1 MSITDKLIELIQD
14 YNSTT
19 IEAKHLDYLM
29 GLRKD
34 LSSIAFFFGKDVA
47 NLKRDLEQC
56 KAQRKIDF
64 YRIQEKHLDEGLGKS
79 VVYAEKSIGDIR
91 KQEGKLEGNYAGSKI
106 ILEQVNQVIQSL
118 NQDVAQLRLEF
129 KADM

>member
-34 LSSIAFFFGKDVA
+34 ISVRAFLLGKEVA
-47 NLKRDLEQC
+47 TLKRDFEAC

-79 VVYAEKSIGDIR
+79 VVYAEKGLSTIR
-91 KQEGKLEGNYAGSKI
+91 AEEGRLEGNYAGSKI
-106 ILEQVNQVIQSL
+106 ILEQVNQVLSSL
-118 NQDVAQLRLEF
+118 AQDIAQLRLEF